1 MGSIVQLSR
10 RSVSRQVPAASVEE
24 REAREA
30 KTALLILIGA
40 LTVAAIA
47 MSAAVIA
54 TEANTW
60 DDVMVMTAFVMVF
73 ALLKVGLANALFYVM
88 MRADAASEAAAPARA
103 RALAILRRPVPR
115 PLIWRRAAMRKPA
128 RSGGTG
134 KLTLVSAAKPGTK
147 PADG

>member
-10 RSVSRQVPAASVEE
+10 RSVSRQVPDASVAAT
-24 REAREA
+24 EAREA

-40 LTVAAIA
+40 LTVAALA

-60 DDVMVMTAFVMVF
+60 NDVRVMSAFVMVF

-88 MRADAASEAAAPARA
+88 MRADEASEAAAPARA
-103 RALAILRRPVPR
+103 RALAILRRPLAR
-115 PLIWRRAAMRKPA
+115 PLGLRKPLTRKPA
-128 RSGGTG
+128 RSGDTG
-134 KLTLVSAAKPGTK
+134 KLTLVPAAKPGAR
-147 PADG
+147 PADR